1 MPTEL
6 PIACTLS
13 AAEMPARRQEISA
26 LGARLLSRDDDGRQV
41 ILRFRSDGD
50 TRGRLET
57 LVAAEARC
65 CAFLELTLNED
76 DEAISLTIL
85 APEGAEEALGEFAGA
100 FARG

>member
-13 AAEMPARRQEISA
+13 AAEMPGRLEEISA
-26 LGARLLSRDDDGRQV
+26 LGDRLLSRDNDGRRV
-41 ILRFRSDGD
+41 ILSFRRDGD
-50 TRGRLET
+50 TRGRLEA

-65 CAFLELTLNED
+65 CAFLELTLSED

>member
-13 AAEMPARRQEISA
+13 AAEMPARLEEISA

-85 APEGAEEALGEFAGA
+85 APEGAEEALGEFAGV

>member
-1 MPTEL
+1 MPNEL

-13 AAEMPARRQEISA
+13 AAEMPARLEEISR
-26 LGARLLSRDDDGRQV
+26 LGDRLLSRDDAGRRV

-65 CAFLELTLNED
+65 CAFLELTLSED
-76 DEAISLTIL
+76 AEAISLTIL
-85 APEGAEEALGEFAGA
+85 APEGAEEALGDFAGA

>member
-13 AAEMPARRQEISA
+13 AAEMPARLEEISA

-85 APEGAEEALGEFAGA
+85 AQEGAEEALGEFAGA

>member
-13 AAEMPARRQEISA
+13 AAEMPARLEEISA
-26 LGARLLSRDDDGRQV
+26 LGARLLSRDDDGRRV

-50 TRGRLET
+50 TRGRLQT
-57 LVAAEARC
+57 LVAAESRC
-65 CAFLELTLNED
+65 CAFLELTLSDD

-85 APEGAEEALGEFAGA
+85 APEGTEEALGEFAGA